1 MSDEMPDDLVLTL
14 TGQLL
19 IATPMLGDPNFLRT
33 VILLVDH
40 DDHGAIGVVLNRP
53 TEIPVVDEVPRLA
66 LSVTEPARVFG
77 GGPVQD
83 EVTMALSA
91 ARGDGLCSWT
101 VVDSDDPPDLPEPVR
116 VFRGYAGWGPGQ
128 LEGEIAEGAWW
139 TARPRPG
146 DLFTP
151 TPELLWSAVLRREG
165 PPMSYAAT
173 WLADPRWN

>member
-1 MSDEMPDDLVLTL
+1 MDEPDEEAATSL

-19 IATPMLGDPNFLRT
+19 IATPLLGDPSFRRT
-33 VILLVDH
+33 VVLLVDH
-40 DDHGAIGVVLNRP
+40 DEHGAIGVVLNRP
-53 TEIPVVDEVPRLA
+53 TEIAVVEAVPRLA
-66 LSVTEPARVFG
+66 LSVTEPARVFA

-101 VVDSDDPPDLPEPVR
+101 VVDHDDPPDLPEPVR
-116 VFRGYAGWGPGQ
+116 IFRGYAGWGQGQ

-139 TARPRPG
+139 TARPHPT
-146 DLFTP
+146 DLFTA
-151 TPELLWSAVLRREG
+151 TPALLWSTVLRREG

-173 WLADPRWN
+173 WLADPRLN